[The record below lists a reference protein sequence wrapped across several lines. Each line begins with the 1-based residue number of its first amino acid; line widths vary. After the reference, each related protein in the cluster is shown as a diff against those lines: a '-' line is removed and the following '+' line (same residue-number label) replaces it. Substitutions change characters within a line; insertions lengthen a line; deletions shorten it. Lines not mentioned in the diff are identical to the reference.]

1 MKTDTERGR
10 WGRFLRGE
18 RTKRG
23 LSQEQVR
30 EKLRARGFAVGES
43 SYAEWESGYKQPTRE
58 AQQQFRELWKAE
70 PEAEPVTPPS
80 NDLAGLISAI
90 GDLVAEMKHAR
101 SAEDE
106 RWEAL
111 VQALGAFRGAGDNG
125 GQVVQSGSGVPRRG
139 QE

>member
-43 SYAEWESGYKQPTRE
+43 SYAEWESGYKQPTKE

-70 PEAEPVTPPS
+70 PEAEPVPPPS

-90 GDLVAEMKHAR
+90 GDLVAEMRLAR
-101 SAEDE
+101 SVEGE
-106 RWEAL
+106 RWEMVLRAL
-111 VQALGAFRGAGDNG
+111 AASQEPGEDAGSP
-125 GQVVQSGSGVPRRG
+125 VQSGSGVPRRG